1 MFSRFNRLILPFMI
15 VILLTVSVV
24 LIVPGDAHADT
35 FTNLIK
41 YKGDLL
47 KVINKLPNNNK
58 FLAGAKD
65 FLNTSPQKICRAY
78 WDQRNGINSSQWDA
92 LLKGAEAAA
101 IIGEAIIAASTAG
114 AGALT
119 GYAGIASAVSTLG
132 LGSIVTATA
141 ATLLGSSAI
150 GAAAT
155 SVVTSAVGGPL
166 VMAAVITSVLASA
179 VFAANYLAW
188 TVAAQLGDW
197 ALQTCR

>member
-1 MFSRFNRLILPFMI
+1 MFPRFDRLILSFII

-24 LIVPGDAHADT
+24 LIAPGDAHADT

-47 KVINKLPNNNK
+47 KVINKLPNNEK

-78 WDQRNGINSSQWDA
+78 REQRNGTNSSQWNA
-92 LLKGAEAAA
+92 LIRGAGAAVVIGQA
-101 IIGEAIIAASTAG
+101 IVAASAAG
-114 AGALT
+114 AGTLT

-141 ATLLGSSAI
+141 ATLLGSSAV

-166 VMAAVITSVLASA
+166 VMAAVIISILASS
-179 VFAANYLAW
+179 VAASNYLAW
-188 TVAAQLGDW
+188 IVAVQLSDW
-197 ALQTCR
+197 ALLTCR

>member
-1 MFSRFNRLILPFMI
+1 MLPRFNRLILSFMI
-15 VILLTVSVV
+15 VILLTVSAV
-24 LIVPGDAHADT
+24 LADPGDAHADT
-35 FTNLIK
+35 VTNLIK

-47 KVINKLPNNNK
+47 KVINKLPNNEK
-58 FLAGAKD
+58 FLTGAKD
-65 FLNTSPQKICRAY
+65 FLETSPQQICRAY
-78 WDQRNGINSSQWDA
+78 WDQRNGNNSSQWDA
-92 LLKGAEAAA
+92 LLKGAEAAV
-101 IIGEAIIAASTAG
+101 IIGQAMIAASAAG
-114 AGALT
+114 AGTLT

-132 LGSIVTATA
+132 LSPIVTATA

-155 SVVTSAVGGPL
+155 SVVTSAVGGPF
-166 VMAAVITSVLASA
+166 VMAAVITSILASA

>member
-1 MFSRFNRLILPFMI
+1 MFPRFDRLIFSFMI

-24 LIVPGDAHADT
+24 LIAPGDAHADT

-41 YKGDLL
+41 YRGDLL
-47 KVINKLPNNNK
+47 KVINKLPNNEK

-78 WDQRNGINSSQWDA
+78 WEQRNGNNSSQWDA
-92 LLKGAEAAA
+92 LLKGAEAAV
-101 IIGEAIIAASTAG
+101 IIGQAMIAASAAG
-114 AGALT
+114 AGTLT

-132 LGSIVTATA
+132 LGPIVTATA
-141 ATLLGSSAI
+141 ATLLGSSAV

-166 VMAAVITSVLASA
+166 VMAAVIISILASS
-179 VFAANYLAW
+179 VAASNYLAW
-188 TVAAQLGDW
+188 IVAAQLGDW

>member
-1 MFSRFNRLILPFMI
+1 MLPRFNRLILSFMI
-15 VILLTVSVV
+15 VILLTVSAV
-24 LIVPGDAHADT
+24 LADPGDAHADT
-35 FTNLIK
+35 VTNLIK

-47 KVINKLPNNNK
+47 KVINKLPNNEK

-65 FLNTSPQKICRAY
+65 FLETSPQQICRAY
-78 WDQRNGINSSQWDA
+78 WDQRNGTNSSQWDA
-92 LLKGAEAAA
+92 LLKGAEAAV
-101 IIGEAIIAASTAG
+101 IIGQAMIAASAAG
-114 AGALT
+114 AGPLT

-132 LGSIVTATA
+132 LGPIVTATA
-141 ATLLGSSAI
+141 ATFFGSSAI

-155 SVVTSAVGGPL
+155 SVVTSAVGGPF
-166 VMAAVITSVLASA
+166 VMAAVITSILASA

>member
-1 MFSRFNRLILPFMI
+1 MFPRLNRLIPSFVI
-15 VILLTVSVV
+15 VILLTVSIA
-24 LIVPGDAHADT
+24 LTAPDDAHADT
-35 FTNLIK
+35 VTNLIK

-47 KVINKLPNNNK
+47 KVVNKLPNNEK

-65 FLNTSPQKICRAY
+65 FLNASPQKICTAY
-78 WDQRNGINSSQWDA
+78 WEQRNGTNSSQWDA
-92 LLKGAEAAA
+92 LLKGAEAAV
-101 IIGEAIIAASTAG
+101 IIGQAIIAASAAG

-132 LGSIVTATA
+132 LGSIVTVTA
-141 ATLLGSSAI
+141 ATFLGSIAV

-155 SVVTSAVGGPL
+155 SVVISAVGGPF
-166 VMAAVITSVLASA
+166 VMAAVIISILASG